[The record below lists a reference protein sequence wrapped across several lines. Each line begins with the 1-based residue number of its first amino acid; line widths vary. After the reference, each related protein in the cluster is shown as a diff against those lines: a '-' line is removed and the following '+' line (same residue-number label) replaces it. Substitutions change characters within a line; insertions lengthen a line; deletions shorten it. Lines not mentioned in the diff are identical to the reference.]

1 MEIAAATRMGPVELS
16 VSDLERSLDYWQNT
30 VGLGLLSRDDGRAS
44 LGAGSRELIRFV
56 EEPGARSARG
66 YAGLYHVALLVPE
79 RRDLAR
85 WLAHAGQA
93 QIGLEGLSDH
103 AVSEAIYL
111 RDPDEHGIEI
121 YADRPREQWD
131 GRVRELMTTRPLDV
145 GSLFEE
151 LDEPPTAGGAV
162 SGPGVG
168 GSADDASSPTCEL
181 PAGTVVGHT
190 HLCVSDV
197 ESTVRFFVDEL
208 GLELMAQLGPMA
220 AFLAAGG
227 YHHHVGANTWESRG
241 AAKAPAGTARL
252 LRATILVPDEQELER
267 VAGRLGV
274 EVEDG
279 GIAVEDPSGNP
290 LFLTV

>member
-1 MEIAAATRMGPVELS
+1 MEIADATHMGPVELS

-121 YADRPREQWD
+121 YADRPREQWE
-131 GRVRELMTTRPLDV
+131 GRVRDVMTTVPLDV
-145 GSLFEE
+145 DSLFSE
-151 LDEPPTAGGAV
+151 LDEPRV
-162 SGPGVG
+162 
-168 GSADDASSPTCEL
+168 EL
-181 PAGTVVGHT
+181 PDGTVVGHT
-190 HLCVSDV
+190 HLCVADV
-197 ESTVRFFVDEL
+197 GDTVHFYRDEL
-208 GLELMAQLGPMA
+208 GFEVMAQLGPMA

-227 YHHHVGANTWESRG
+227 YHHHIGANTWESRDRP
-241 AAKAPAGTARL
+241 KAPAGTARL
-252 LRATILVPDEQELER
+252 LEATILVPDGEELER
-267 VAGRLGV
+267 VAARLEV
-274 EVEDG
+274 DVEDG
-279 GIAVEDPSGNP
+279 GITVEDPSGNP
-290 LFLTV
+290 LLLTAGVGVRPA

>member
-1 MEIAAATRMGPVELS
+1 MEIADATHMGPVELS

-30 VGLGLLSRDDGRAS
+30 VGLRVLSRDDGRAS

-66 YAGLYHVALLVPE
+66 YAGLYHVALLLPE

-85 WLAHAGQA
+85 WLAHAAQA

-111 RDPDEHGIEI
+111 RDPDGHGIEI
-121 YADRPREQWD
+121 YADRPREQWE
-131 GRVRELMTTRPLDV
+131 GHVRELMTTRPLDV

-151 LDEPPTAGGAV
+151 LDEPPTAEGGV

-168 GSADDASSPTCEL
+168 GSADDASSPREL
-181 PAGTVVGHT
+181 PDGTVVGHT
-190 HLCVSDV
+190 HLCVSDI
-197 ESTVRFFVDEL
+197 ESTVHFYVDEL
-208 GLELMAQLGPMA
+208 GFELMAQLGPMA

-227 YHHHVGANTWESRG
+227 YHHHVGANIWESRG
-241 AAKAPAGTARL
+241 AGKAPAGTARL
-252 LRATILVPDEQELER
+252 LRATILVPDAEELER
-267 VAGRLGV
+267 IAGRLGV
-274 EVEDG
+274 DVEDG
-279 GIAVEDPSGNP
+279 GIDVEDPSGNP
-290 LFLTV
+290 LFLTL